1 MHIEVKQFCEGIKSR
16 FPEKFKNKD
25 ILDCGSLDINGN
37 NRYLFNGGLYRGID
51 ICEGKNVDVVTQVH
65 LYQPEKVF
73 DVIISTEMLEHDEH
87 WKESIQHMVELLNGE
102 GLLLI
107 TAAGRGRKEHG
118 TLEHLPQ
125 DSPKTPFY
133 YCNVTAEML
142 IEAIDLEQ
150 FSWFEIS
157 YTNTDIRFAGIMR

>member
-1 MHIEVKQFCEGIKSR
+1 MHKEAKEYCESVKRR
-16 FPEKFKNKD
+16 FPEKFRNKY

-37 NRYLFNGGLYRGID
+37 NRYMFDGGLYRGID
-51 ICEGKNVDVVTQVH
+51 ICAGKNVDVVTPVH
-65 LYQPEKVF
+65 LYEPEHVF

-87 WKESIQHMVELLNGE
+87 WKESLGNMVRQLNSG

-107 TAAGRGRKEHG
+107 TAAGLGRPEHG
-118 TLEHLPQ
+118 TLEHFPQ

-133 YCNVTAEML
+133 YRNVTVEML
-142 IEAIDLEQ
+142 IEAIDVSK

-157 YTNTDIRFAGIMR
+157 YLGTDIRFAGIMR